1 MWIRLRIAC
10 VERLRCNAINGW
22 QTVSIILPSVA
33 SHDHIPCSTEQIPK
47 PIAAVRAHEKSSEF
61 RCPVFRL
68 WLLIRWRTNRVLLG
82 WLWILRFKENFGMAR
97 RFLTV
102 TKATDSMEFD
112 IANTSDGNI
121 IPKGTRV
128 AFVPESHV
136 LTISSCLPYSRDG
149 RCLHSLLMVVWMLL
163 LVSPDMVF
171 RHQEKP
177 NSRLPVV
184 SWSSHIRCMTT
195 VESGDR

>member
-1 MWIRLRIAC
+1 
-10 VERLRCNAINGW
+10 
-22 QTVSIILPSVA
+22 
-33 SHDHIPCSTEQIPK
+33 
-47 PIAAVRAHEKSSEF
+47 
-61 RCPVFRL
+61 
-68 WLLIRWRTNRVLLG
+68 
-82 WLWILRFKENFGMAR
+82 MAR

-128 AFVPESHV
+128 AFVSESHV

-177 NSRLPVV
+177 TLDFLWCPEAPISDV
-184 SWSSHIRCMTT
+184 
-195 VESGDR
+195 